1 MATIYSITS
10 MKGNKVYIGSTTDFT
25 SRKANHRNW
34 NPTKSYCASQVLIQ
48 EYGFENC
55 VFTVLEECVENQR
68 YERERHWILQNPTHT
83 NILIPARPIEEIKQG
98 RRNAVKKYREA
109 HIKDDEFRAK
119 VNMCRMKS
127 YHTHKDEI
135 NERRREKWNNNR
147 EEINRKRR
155 ESSKAKKQS
164 NAL

>member
-10 MKGNKVYIGSTTDFT
+10 ERGDKVYIGSTTDFT

-34 NPTKSYCASQVLIQ
+34 NPTKSYCASQVLFD
-48 EYGFENC
+48 EYGKENC
-55 VFTVLEECVENQR
+55 VFTVLEECAVDQR

-98 RRNAVKKYREA
+98 RRNIVKKYRET
-109 HIKDDEFRAK
+109 HINDEEYRANVK
-119 VNMCRMKS
+119 ASKMKS

-164 NAL
+164 ASL